1 MQKHLQLLISFSI
14 VFSLSS
20 CYQIKN
26 DLFKDQINTSDIS
39 SLDEQSNRK
48 VIRDF
53 YTAFKNHDAEAMV
66 KLYSDDVEFED
77 PAFGLLKGERAKNMW
92 RMLVAKGKDSLKVDY
107 KNIRVNQNTG
117 SADWDAIYNF
127 SATGNLVHNKV
138 HAQFIFKD
146 GLIYRHKDNFDLYRW
161 SKSALGFPGLVFGK
175 TSFFKNKLNEQA
187 NLELDKFI
195 AGK

>member
-1 MQKHLQLLISFSI
+1 MQKSLQLIISLSMI
-14 VFSLSS
+14 FSLSS
-20 CYQIKN
+20 CYQIKT
-26 DLFKDQINTSDIS
+26 DLFKGPIYTSDESDSNEQINR
-39 SLDEQSNRK
+39 Q
-48 VIRDF
+48 VVRDF

-92 RMLVAKGKDSLKVDY
+92 RMLIAKGKDNLKVDY
-107 KNIRVNQNTG
+107 KNIRINKHTG

-146 GLIYRHKDNFDLYRW
+146 GLIYRHKDNFDLYTW
-161 SKSALGFPGLVFGK
+161 TKSALGFPGLVFGK
-175 TSFFKNKLNEQA
+175 TSFLKNKLNEQA